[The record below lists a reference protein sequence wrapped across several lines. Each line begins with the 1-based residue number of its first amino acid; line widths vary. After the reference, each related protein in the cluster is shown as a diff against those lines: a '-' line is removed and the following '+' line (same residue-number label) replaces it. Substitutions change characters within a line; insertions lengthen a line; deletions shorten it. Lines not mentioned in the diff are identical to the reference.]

1 MKTKLHFG
9 LTLLT
14 FFTLIALPNSF
25 GQQPHNVPEP
35 VLPPVAVRE
44 AFNLDM
50 FYQQWID
57 VDRFPILASKKVSP
71 YAVKEVAWLIQNIT
85 RHHPAALQAMVESK
99 VRFSIIA
106 HNERTT
112 EIPEHTIHPEP
123 HFFYDMRI
131 RGGYCP
137 RCLTVSAPEETV
149 LDESWYSIT
158 IHEFAHAFHEAGL
171 NTIDPTFEN
180 RLNRV
185 YDEAMRRG
193 LWRNTYA
200 GTNPSEYWAQGVGTW
215 FNTNPGFQSVT
226 TRADLKN
233 YDPGLASLLTDI
245 FGDGTWRYTLPAT
258 RTNTP
263 HLLGFN
269 PQQAPR
275 LQHPPELLE
284 TYRQFTSN
292 PDNDGGGEWVNL
304 TAYNPSQLSKL
315 NTSRSIGDS
324 TFFVFFLNHS
334 DGPVSIYRVQPNGEE
349 VPDYYSRNIQPLN
362 FTDRPVR
369 IGELLLVKDSTGKD
383 ISVFLVDERIRGA
396 IGRIFV
402 GTPHSTPL
410 PPPPEPVPTPEE
422 SVGRLPEPLLIP
434 DPSVPTTGT
443 WFAVSKPSVLAAED
457 FTIGPGEFVILAH
470 RDQQITTRQAEVKAY
485 ASYFAFNA
493 KANDFPN
500 LANFFKNGGRIELVS
515 HATLNPLPPDT
526 RTPTSGDIVIS
537 EIMWGLNGSAQGKQY
552 IELYNASAHTY
563 SFMDGNLSFRFSPAA
578 EAPLRNEAFPLPTN
592 PNAEVKVIDRV
603 SNKGWKVPGQ
613 GGDTATNKPLISM
626 YRMIDYTTG
635 DTPDGTLASS
645 WQASTGRVNLPAP
658 SYGTPGAKHLP
669 PAPVVLV
676 EASQRPPMYWIDAEA
691 GTLHRLINPKVEN
704 LVPNVRNATSLAVDM
719 AGSQLYWTEKTGDR
733 TGRIRSANLDGT
745 NVKLVKNLTSVPYSI
760 ALDIVNGKLYLTNA
774 WGKIQ
779 RLNVDGSNFQPNF
792 ITGLNTPRNLV
803 LDVTG
808 SKVYWTE
815 TTEASGRIR
824 RANLDGSNVQNVAT
838 GLVPSLSLAVANG
851 KIYWT
856 EGTTENAGKLHRAH
870 LDGTNSEMLET
881 LSLAPTGIAVDTGRN
896 SLYLTLPSGEI
907 HRRDLDGS
915 GYQPIVTGLGSP
927 SNIALGITDTPP
939 ATTDTPE
946 PPTPPTIDAATDVN
960 QDKKVNKTDLLLVV
974 TALGEKPPTNPSF
987 DVNAD
992 GAVNIADVLLVI
1004 EDLDDPVAA
1013 AAPSLGETGTSL
1025 DPSLLTTHIDILR
1038 AESDGSMKY
1047 AHAIA
1052 FFQGLLASIRPTETQ
1067 LLANYP
1073 NPFNPETWIPYQ
1085 LAAPTDVT
1093 VTIYAVDGRV
1103 VRTLALGHQPIGI
1116 YQDKSRAAYWDGKN
1130 ALGEPVASG
1139 VYFYTLTA
1147 GEFTATRKMLIRK

>member
-35 VLPPVAVRE
+35 VLPPVAVQE
-44 AFNLDM
+44 AFNLDI

-57 VDRFPILASKKVSP
+57 VDGFPILASKKVSP
-71 YAVKEVAWLIQNIT
+71 YAVKEVAWLIHNIT
-85 RHHPAALQAMVESK
+85 RHQPAALQAMVESK

-112 EIPEHTIHPEP
+112 EIPEHRIHPEP
-123 HFFYDMRI
+123 HFFFDMRS

-149 LDESWYSIT
+149 LDESWYSVT

-200 GTNPSEYWAQGVGTW
+200 STNPSEYWAQGVGTW
-215 FNTNPGFQSVT
+215 FNANPGFQSVT

-292 PDNDGGGEWVNL
+292 PDNNGGGEWVNL

-349 VPDYYSRNIQPLN
+349 VPDYHSKNIQPLN
-362 FTDRPVR
+362 FTDKPVR
-369 IGELLLVKDSTGKD
+369 IGELLLAKDSTGKD

-410 PPPPEPVPTPEE
+410 PPPPEPVPT
-422 SVGRLPEPLLIP
+422 
-434 DPSVPTTGT
+434 TGT
-443 WFAVSKPSVLAAED
+443 QLAVSRPVGLAVTD

-470 RDQQITTRQAEVKAY
+470 RDQQVTTKQATVTTY
-485 ASYFAFNA
+485 ASYFAFNT

-526 RTPTSGDIVIS
+526 HKPKFGAIVIS
-537 EIMWGLNGSAQGKQY
+537 EILWGLDGQSPTKQY

-563 SFMDGNLSFRFSPAA
+563 TFTDGNLSFRFSTAA
-578 EAPLRNEAFPLPTN
+578 EAPLPDEVFPLPTN

-603 SNKGWKVPGQ
+603 SNKDWKVPGKSGNISQ
-613 GGDTATNKPLISM
+613 NQPLISM
-626 YRMIDYTTG
+626 YRRIDYATQ
-635 DTPDGTLASS
+635 DIPDGTLASS

-658 SYGTPGAKHLP
+658 SYGTPGAKHLL
-669 PAPVVLV
+669 PAPIVHVD
-676 EASQRPPMYWIDAEA
+676 AAQRPPLYWIDTDN
-691 GTLHRLINPKVEN
+691 GTLHRLVGTEVET
-704 LVPNVRNATSLAVDM
+704 LAPGMRNATSLAIDM
-719 AGSQLYWTEKTGDR
+719 AAGKLYWTEKTSER
-733 TGRIRSANLDGT
+733 TGSIRRANLDGT
-745 NVKLVKNLTSVPYSI
+745 NVQLVKALTSVPLGI
-760 ALDIVNGKLYLTNA
+760 AIDDVNSKLYITNA
-774 WGKIQ
+774 YGKVQ
-779 RLNVDGSNFQPNF
+779 RLNLNGQNYQPNL
-792 ITGLNTPRNLV
+792 ITDLESPRHLV

-808 SKVYWTE
+808 GKVYWTE

-824 RANLDGSNVQNVAT
+824 RANLDGSSVEIVTTHLVA
-838 GLVPSLSLAVANG
+838 PLSLAVANG
-851 KIYWT
+851 KVYWT
-856 EGTTENAGKLHRAH
+856 SGGKLHRAH
-870 LDGTNSEMLET
+870 LDGTNSELLET
-881 LSLAPTGIAVDTGRN
+881 LPLTPTDIAVDTARN
-896 SLYLTLPSGEI
+896 SLYLTLPTGEI

-915 GYQPIVTGLGSP
+915 GEEAVVTGLVAP
-927 SNIALGITDTPP
+927 SDIVLGITATTPGPTDVPEPP
-939 ATTDTPE
+939 ATPAVDT
-946 PPTPPTIDAATDVN
+946 AADVN
-960 QDKKVNKTDLLLVV
+960 QDQKVNKTDLLLVV
-974 TALGEKPPTNPSF
+974 TALGENPPANPNF

-1004 EDLDDPVAA
+1004 EALDDPVAA
-1013 AAPSLGETGTSL
+1013 AAPSFGETVTSL
-1025 DPSLLTTHIDILR
+1025 DPAFLTTQIDLLR
-1038 AESDGSMKY
+1038 AESDGSLKY
-1047 AHAIA
+1047 EHAIA
-1052 FFQGLLASIRPTETQ
+1052 FFQSLLAAIRPTETR
-1067 LLANYP
+1067 LFANYP

-1085 LAAPTDVT
+1085 LAMESDVRI
-1093 VTIYAVDGRV
+1093 TIYNAQGSV
-1103 VRTLALGHQPIGI
+1103 VRVLALGHQFAGF
-1116 YQDKSRAAYWDGKN
+1116 YTDRSRAAYWDGRN
-1130 ALGEPVASG
+1130 TLGERVASG
-1139 VYFYTLTA
+1139 VYFYQLETDTMSSI
-1147 GEFTATRKMLIRK
+1147 RKMVILK